1 MAENQSLTGADQKMR
16 KSLEVVQREL
26 VTIRTGRA
34 SPALIEHVKVDY
46 AGSVLPLNQLA
57 NITAPNAS
65 MLIVQPWDKSAM
77 SIVEKAILKSDLG
90 LTPIND
96 GRMIRINIPPLSE
109 ERRQELLKVV
119 RRRIEE
125 GKIALR
131 NVRRDALE
139 ELKTQE
145 KDKDL
150 SQDELKHLQNQLQKL
165 TDAFTV
171 RIEQAGKD
179 KEKEVMEV

>member
-1 MAENQSLTGADQKMR
+1 MADNQSLTNADQKMR
-16 KSLEVVQREL
+16 KTLEVIQREL

-46 AGSVLPLNQLA
+46 SGSILPLNQLA
-57 NITAPNAS
+57 SISTPNAS
-65 MLIVQPWDKSAM
+65 MLIVQPWDKTIM
-77 SIVEKAILKSDLG
+77 NIIEKAILKSDLG

-96 GRMIRINIPPLSE
+96 GRMIRINIPQLSE

-125 GKIALR
+125 GKIAVR
-131 NVRRDALE
+131 NIRRDALE

-145 KDKDL
+145 KDKKI
-150 SQDELKHLQNQLQKL
+150 SQDELKQLQNQLQKL

>member
-1 MAENQSLTGADQKMR
+1 MADNQSLTGADQKMR

-34 SPALIEHVKVDY
+34 SPALIEHMKVDY

-57 NITAPNAS
+57 SITTPNAN
-65 MLIVQPWDKSAM
+65 MLVVQPWDKSSM
-77 SIVEKAILKSDLG
+77 NIIEKAILKSDLG

-125 GKIALR
+125 GKIAIR

-139 ELKTQE
+139 DLKTQE
-145 KDKDL
+145 KDKDI

-179 KEKEVMEV
+179 KEKEVMED

>member
-1 MAENQSLTGADQKMR
+1 MADNQSLTNADQKMR
-16 KSLEVVQREL
+16 KSLEALQREL
-26 VTIRTGRA
+26 ATIRTGRA

-46 AGSVLPLNQLA
+46 SGSILPLNQLA
-57 NITAPNAS
+57 TITSPGPA
-65 MLIVQPWDKSAM
+65 MLCIQPWDKTAM
-77 SIVEKAILKSDLG
+77 NIIEKSILKSDLG

-125 GKIALR
+125 AKIAVR
-131 NVRRDALE
+131 NIRRDALE

-145 KDKDL
+145 KNKDI
-150 SQDELKHLQNQLQKL
+150 SQDEQKHLQNQLQKV
-165 TDAFTV
+165 TDAYTV
-171 RIEQAGKD
+171 RVEQAGKD

>member
-1 MAENQSLTGADQKMR
+1 MADNKSLTNADQKMH
-16 KSLEVVQREL
+16 KSLEALQREL

-46 AGSVLPLNQLA
+46 SGSILPLNQLA
-57 NITAPNAS
+57 TITSPGPT
-65 MLIVQPWDKSAM
+65 MLCIQPWDKTAM
-77 SIVEKAILKSDLG
+77 NIIEKSILKSDLG

-109 ERRQELLKVV
+109 ERRTELLKVV

-125 GKIALR
+125 AKIAVR
-131 NVRRDALE
+131 NIRRDALE

-145 KDKDL
+145 KDKDI
-150 SQDELKHLQNQLQKL
+150 SQDELKQLQNHLQKL
-165 TDAFTV
+165 TDAYTV
-171 RIEQAGKD
+171 RVEQAGKD

>member
-1 MAENQSLTGADQKMR
+1 MADNQSLTGADQKMR

-34 SPALIEHVKVDY
+34 SPALIEHVKVDF

-57 NITAPNAS
+57 SITTPNAN
-65 MLIVQPWDKSAM
+65 MLAVQPWDKSSM
-77 SIVEKAILKSDLG
+77 NIIEKAILKSDLG

-125 GKIALR
+125 GKIAIR

-139 ELKTQE
+139 DLKTQE
-145 KDKDL
+145 KDKDI

-179 KEKEVMEV
+179 KEKEVMED